1 MRGRGS
7 TSRLVRATERLER
20 HTLAVGVVVAVIAA
34 IAAVVST
41 IAINGIPFSHPY
53 EVSVIVPPEAPIVR
67 AGDEVRIAG
76 RRAGEVR
83 GVEVSS
89 EGGDEEG
96 EPGRELELELDD
108 ATVAADAT
116 ATVRLRGLAGAVYV
130 ELDPGEEEA
139 LPSGAVIG
147 REATATGTQLTDVI
161 EAFDAETRESLSR
174 TLSVTGAGL
183 AGRGEDINRALG
195 DLEPVLR
202 NGKRL
207 LDGVT
212 RDPGPTVLAGMIG
225 DAGATAAGLGGDGHA
240 LAGTL
245 AGAAPVSEAVARQR
259 EALGATLEAA
269 PGTLGELDRTL
280 PAALPL
286 FDELDRAAVELTPAT
301 EALERALPSL
311 NSLLARDQDVDAI
324 ARVGVDA
331 QPVVEQADPVLA
343 GLLPTAQTLGPLAR
357 SGEPLAAYVGQ
368 YPEDVLAGP
377 TGFTTWGDFPSPE
390 GQAPGARAIRFTP
403 ILTCA
408 PGRNPY
414 PAPNAASQDRE
425 PCFG

>member
-7 TSRLVRATERLER
+7 TSRVVRATERLER
-20 HTLAVGVVVAVIAA
+20 HTLAVGVVVAAFAVV
-34 IAAVVST
+34 AAVVST
-41 IAINGIPFSHPY
+41 IAINGMPFSHPY

-67 AGDEVRIAG
+67 PGDEVRIAG
-76 RRAGEVR
+76 NRAGEVR

-89 EGGDEEG
+89 EGGDGG

-108 ATVAADAT
+108 ATVAEDAT

-130 ELDPGEEEA
+130 ELDPGVEEA

-161 EAFDAETRESLSR
+161 EAFDAETRDSLSR

-207 LDGVT
+207 LDGVA

-225 DAGATAAGLGGDGHA
+225 DADTTAAGLGGDGHA

-245 AGAAPVSEAVARQR
+245 EGAAPVGEAVARQR
-259 EALGATLEAA
+259 EALGATLAAA
-269 PGTLGELDRTL
+269 PGTLAELHRAV

-286 FDELDRAAVELTPAT
+286 FDEVDRAAVELTPAT

-311 NSLLARDQDVDAI
+311 NSLLARDQDVDAGD
-324 ARVGVDA
+324 RVDA